1 MKPTATPLSQ
11 WPLHKRLML
20 PFQAR
25 LRRDHRLFR
34 SFPDCPY
41 ETFLDVGA
49 YEGEF
54 TESLLA
60 YFTPQ
65 HVWLV
70 EADPEQAAALPR
82 HPGSGDRPFWHGG
95 VSGERAPAFEFA
107 RAYRRSNREDF

>member
-1 MKPTATPLSQ
+1 MKTHATPLSQ
-11 WPLHKRLML
+11 WPLHKRLAL

-25 LRRDHRLFR
+25 LRRAHRLFR
-34 SFPDCPY
+34 SFPACPY

-54 TESLLA
+54 TDSLLA

-70 EADPEQAAALPR
+70 EADPDQAAAPDCARSGVCPGLHLPSKAFA
-82 HPGSGDRPFWHGG
+82 PG
-95 VSGERAPAFEFA
+95 GEKLSAVI
-107 RAYRRSNREDF
+107 